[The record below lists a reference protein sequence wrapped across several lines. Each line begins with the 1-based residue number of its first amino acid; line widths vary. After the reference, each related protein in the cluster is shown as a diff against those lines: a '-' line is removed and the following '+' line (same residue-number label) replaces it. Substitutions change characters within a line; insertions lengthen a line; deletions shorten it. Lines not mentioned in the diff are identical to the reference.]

1 VSVVGRMMGFGRDD
15 NYDRAIR
22 LYDQGDYPGAIEAF
36 TQVLAC
42 GKDPVVV
49 RLAKFYTAEAYSC
62 LGQEAMKRHEYRH
75 AADYY
80 DKALA
85 IHPNYADLRYHAAL
99 ACRKLKDYEAAEE
112 HLHEALT
119 INPRFARAVYEQ
131 GLLSY
136 EQGNR
141 EMGLKRLQQA
151 LSLNPPFRNEK
162 FARAFELHEK
172 GQHERA
178 LTTFEAVIEEES
190 PVAVHARVA
199 DALYKRG
206 LFLQAAE
213 EYEKAIHLAPTYADL
228 RCHYGLALH
237 ALGRTDESIE
247 QYKKALEINPKY
259 VAAQLHLAVTYRD
272 TDQPEMAQEAFQRVL
287 ELDPNNIIAKN
298 NIHP

>member
-1 VSVVGRMMGFGRDD
+1 MSVVGRMMGFGRDD

-36 TQVLAC
+36 TQVLES
-42 GKDPVVV
+42 GRDPVVV

-62 LGQEAMKRHEYRH
+62 LGQEAVRRHEYRH
-75 AADYY
+75 AVDYY
-80 DKALA
+80 YKALE
-85 IHPNYADLRYHAAL
+85 IHPNYADLRYHAAV

-131 GLLSY
+131 GLLTY
-136 EQGNR
+136 EQGNHD
-141 EMGLKRLQQA
+141 MGLKRLQQA
-151 LSLNPPFRNEK
+151 LSLEPSFRNEK
-162 FARAFELHEK
+162 FSRALQQHEK

-178 LTTFEAVIEEES
+178 LATFEAVVEEES

-213 EYEKAIHLAPTYADL
+213 EYEKAIQLAPTYADL

-237 ALGRTDESIE
+237 ALGRIDESIE

-272 TDQPEMAQEAFQRVL
+272 TDQPELAQEAFRRVL

-298 NIHP
+298 NIRP